1 MRTMTRRMTKAEAK
15 AWKARFEAL
24 NEFER
29 EELRKTTFDTKLRQL
44 VTLMQ
49 WGRAF
54 GWQKCPAEGENEV
67 RDRWIRLKKHYCV

>member
-1 MRTMTRRMTKAEAK
+1 MTRRMTKAEAK

-24 NEFER
+24 NELER
-29 EELRKTTFDTKLRQL
+29 EELRKTTFEAKLRQL

-49 WGRAF
+49 WGWAF
-54 GWQKCPAEGENEV
+54 GWQKCPTEGEDEV